1 MADGRRRAYVGSFT
15 SAGGLGILLAAVDE
29 ETGALTL
36 LDTTNDLP
44 DPSCLTLSPD
54 GHTLYAVSETPE
66 GTVAAYRVTD
76 GKPKLTHPPVPVGSA
91 PTHLCLYADHLLT
104 ADYGSGSIT
113 AVPLL
118 PDGTLASAASGT
130 LRHPEPQPH
139 AHQVLP
145 DPTGHWVLG
154 VDLGTD
160 TVRVCTV
167 AGGTPV
173 VHSETALRPGS
184 GPRHLAFNPNGPNGP
199 NGADGPYVHVLNE
212 LAPTVTTCRW
222 NAAEGQLEPV
232 TETPVLPTT
241 PDGDAY
247 PSGIAVS
254 PDGRFVWTATRGVD
268 VLSVLAVEGADLRLV
283 TTVPCGGRWPRAITY
298 AAGTLYVAN
307 QHSGNVTWFTPDQAT
322 GVPVRGGSIEAPAAS
337 CVVLDV

>member
-1 MADGRRRAYVGSFT
+1 MAEGRRRAYVGSFT

-29 ETGALTL
+29 ETGALTPL
-36 LDTTNDLP
+36 GTTNDLP

-54 GHTLYAVSETPE
+54 GHTLYAVSETPK

-76 GKPKLTHPPVPVGSA
+76 DKPELAHAPVPVGSA
-91 PTHLCLYADHLLT
+91 PTHLCLFADHILT
-104 ADYGSGSIT
+104 ADHGSGSIT

-118 PDGTLASAASGT
+118 PDGTGTLADTASGT
-130 LRHPEPQPH
+130 LCHPRQRQPH
-139 AHQVLP
+139 AHQVQP
-145 DPTGHWVLG
+145 DPTGRWVLG

-160 TVRVCTV
+160 SVRVCTV
-167 AGGTPV
+167 EGGIPV

-184 GPRHLAFNPNGPNGP
+184 GPRHLAFNPNG
-199 NGADGPYVHVLNE
+199 ADGSYVHVLNE

-307 QHSGNVTWFTPDQAT
+307 QHSGDVTWFTPDQDT

-337 CVVLDV
+337 WVVLDV